1 MKNLLFFTLLSIGL
15 LSSCKDDEQDQ
26 NVLPE
31 ATQSGKNTAGALING
46 KVWVA
51 TTKKLNSNND
61 GTYCEKLN
69 ENYLIKLDLRKN
81 PDRYTESI
89 YLIVSIPNLEINQT
103 YEVINQ
109 TPDDGYNYA
118 TYISN
123 DKVSYSSNPNNSGR
137 IKITRLDLQNQ
148 IVSGTFE
155 FKAKDS
161 NGNIVTITEGRF
173 DKKFD

>member
-1 MKNLLFFTLLSIGL
+1 MKNLLFLVVLSIGFF
-15 LSSCKDDEQDQ
+15 SSCKDDEQDQ
-26 NVLPE
+26 KVLPE

-46 KVWVA
+46 NIWAA
-51 TTKKLNSNND
+51 TTEKLNSNNA

-69 ENYLIKLDLRKN
+69 ENYLIKLDLRKKQ
-81 PDRYTESI
+81 DRYNESI

-103 YEVINQ
+103 YEVVNQ
-109 TPDDGYNYA
+109 TPEDGYNYA
-118 TYISN
+118 SYTSN
-123 DKVSYSSNPNNSGR
+123 DMVSYSSNSNNKGR

-155 FKAKDS
+155 FKAEDS

>member
-1 MKNLLFFTLLSIGL
+1 MKNLFFLALLSIGL
-15 LSSCKDDEQDQ
+15 FSSCKDDDQDQ

-51 TTKKLNSNND
+51 TTKKLNSNNA

-69 ENYLIKLDLRKN
+69 DNYLIKLDLRKD

-89 YLIVSIPNLEINQT
+89 YLIVSIPNLELNQT
-103 YEVINQ
+103 YEVVNQ

-118 TYISN
+118 SYTSN
-123 DKVSYSSNPNNSGR
+123 DKVSYSSNPNNTGR

-155 FKAKDS
+155 FNAVDN
-161 NGNIVTITEGRF
+161 NGNVVNITDGRF